1 MGVQVRVRLRAERG
15 REGWVVTHSQ
25 QDGHKGA
32 LVLQESYAGNKREGL
47 LLLLLII
54 IRRQLKSQH

>member
-32 LVLQESYAGNKREGL
+32 LVLQESYADKVPHAACSKFGG
-47 LLLLLII
+47 
-54 IRRQLKSQH
+54 S